1 MTLLNGYKTPPAKE
15 SGELGLSPPTW
26 PQSHTGSSSF
36 SSPNLFCQKSSSKNN
51 NVSDSHNLEDEGKS
65 LYEDFVQEHLI
76 VSPNKNGEVLTSGG
90 SDIIRQE
97 EQGSNCNIVFESNST
112 ASKSTRT
119 TGGLALQL
127 GATELAKSKAGDV
140 DEIKSLKKTFKNQAE
155 EFIVAHSDS
164 GKA

>member
-1 MTLLNGYKTPPAKE
+1 MGISTPTNFHTNPTGGQRRPTILLMECGTPAGNPNFE
-15 SGELGLSPPTW
+15 RDCLLEYQIRRFQRTTTNSERVLEGLSL
-26 PQSHTGSSSF
+26 SDR
-36 SSPNLFCQKSSSKNN
+36 KN
-51 NVSDSHNLEDEGKS
+51 
-65 LYEDFVQEHLI
+65 
-76 VSPNKNGEVLTSGG
+76 T
-90 SDIIRQE
+90 
-97 EQGSNCNIVFESNST
+97 GSNCNIVFESNST
-112 ASKSTRT
+112 ALKSTRT